1 MAGVGRVTMESES
14 FDGIVMMHMSHG
26 SCCVVFHY
34 VG

>member
-26 SCCVVFHY
+26 SCSVVFRY